1 MTIMTTIE
9 KAVILARGR
18 GTRMRAD
25 DGTTPLDE
33 RQASVARTGV
43 KALIPVGDRPFLDYV
58 LSTVADAGYRQ
69 ICLVVG
75 PEQEA
80 IRDYYTR
87 SVPPSRLSIE
97 FAVQEEAQGTADA
110 LLAAADFAGRDP
122 FVMLNSDNF
131 YPLEAYQGLAAQA
144 GPAVALFE
152 RDAMLRGSNIP
163 EDRIARFAVGEID
176 EQGFLRR
183 IIEKPDQQT
192 LAKLPQPLWVSMNCW
207 RFGPSIFWACRS
219 IPRSPRGEFEL
230 TAAVQYALDVL
241 GERFRVLPVRAPVLD
256 LTSRGD
262 IAQIEAQLG
271 GMEIR
276 L

>member
-1 MTIMTTIE
+1 MTTID
-9 KAVILARGR
+9 KAVILARGH

-25 DGTTPLDE
+25 DGTAPLDE
-33 RQASVARTGV
+33 RQASVAQTGV
-43 KALIPVGDRPFLDYV
+43 KALIPVANRPFLDYV

-75 PEQEA
+75 PEQQA

-87 SVPPSRLSIE
+87 EVALSRLSIE
-97 FAVQEEAQGTADA
+97 FAIQEEAQGTADA
-110 LLAAADFAGRDP
+110 LSAAADFAGRDP

-131 YPLEAYQGLAAQA
+131 YPLEAYQGLRQQA
-144 GPAVALFE
+144 GAAVALFE
-152 RDAMLRGSNIP
+152 REALLTGSNIP
-163 EDRIARFAVGEID
+163 QNRIARFAVGETD
-176 EQGFLRR
+176 ETGRLRR
-183 IIEKPDQQT
+183 IIEKPDEQT
-192 LAKLPQPLWVSMNCW
+192 LAQLPQPLWISMNCW

-230 TAAVQYALDVL
+230 TAAVQYAIDVL
-241 GERFRVLPVRAPVLD
+241 GERFQVVPIRAPVLD